1 MRRLKIAITGG
12 TGLVGK
18 QLTKLLQFYEHELII
33 LTRGDSKVKDG
44 IRYVSWLNG
53 EQPEDELEGVDAFIN
68 LAGVSLNDGRWTDER
83 KKAIFESR
91 MDATDE
97 VIRIIGALEKK
108 PRVLV
113 NASAVGIYPTS
124 TTAIYT
130 EQSTE
135 VARDFLGTT
144 VVNWE
149 DRALE
154 AKQYGVRVC
163 LTRFGVILG
172 QDGALPLMILP
183 YELGV
188 GGTVG
193 SGEQWLSW
201 IHVEDVAR
209 AILFAIEQ
217 EALSGPINLTS
228 PNAKRMK
235 YFGKTIGQA
244 LNRPHWLPVPSTM
257 MKLAMGER
265 SQLVLEGQYVV
276 PEKLLQSGF
285 EFKFVSLEDA
295 ITDLHNS

>member
-1 MRRLKIAITGG
+1 MKIAITGG

-18 QLTKLLQFYEHELII
+18 QLTELLQFYEHDIII
-33 LTRGDSKVKDG
+33 LTRGDSKVENG
-44 IRYVSWLNG
+44 IRYIQWLN
-53 EQPEDELEGVDAFIN
+53 EANPETELEGIDAFIN
-68 LAGVSLNDGRWTDER
+68 LAGVSLNDGRWTNER

-91 MDATDE
+91 MDATEE
-97 VIRIIGALEKK
+97 VVRIISTLEKK
-108 PRVLV
+108 PRVLI

-124 TTAIYT
+124 TTTIYT
-130 EQSTE
+130 EKSTE

-149 DRALE
+149 ERARE
-154 AKQYGVRVC
+154 AEEFGVRVC

-172 QDGALPLMILP
+172 QEGALPLMMLP
-183 YELGV
+183 YQLGV

-209 AILFAIEQ
+209 AIVFALEK
-217 EALSGPINLTS
+217 ETLSGPINCTS
-228 PNAKRMK
+228 PNTKRMRH
-235 YFGKTIGQA
+235 FGKVIGQA
-244 LNRPHWLPVPSTM
+244 LNRPHWLPVPSLM

-276 PEKLLQSGF
+276 PEKLLQAGF
-285 EFKFVSLEDA
+285 EFKFVSLEEA
-295 ITDLHNS
+295 ITDLHNN

>member
-1 MRRLKIAITGG
+1 MKIAITGG

-18 QLTKLLQFYEHELII
+18 HLTELLQFYEHEVII
-33 LTRGDSKVKDG
+33 LTRSERKEEDG
-44 IRYVSWLNG
+44 IRYIKWLNG
-53 EQPEDELEGVDAFIN
+53 MKPEAELEGIDAFVN
-68 LAGVSLNDGRWTDER
+68 LAGVSLNDGRWTDKR

-91 MDATDE
+91 MEATEE
-97 VIRIIGALEKK
+97 VVRIISALSKK
-108 PRVLV
+108 PRVLI

-124 TTAIYT
+124 TTTIYT
-130 EQSTE
+130 ENSTE

-149 DRALE
+149 QRARE
-154 AKQYGVRVC
+154 AEQYGVRVC

-172 QDGALPLMILP
+172 QEGALPLMTLP
-183 YELGV
+183 YKFGV

-209 AILFAIEQ
+209 AILFAMEHETISD
-217 EALSGPINLTS
+217 AVNLTS
-228 PNAKRMK
+228 PNIKRMQH
-235 YFGKTIGQA
+235 FGKTIGQA
-244 LNRPHWLPVPSTM
+244 LHRPHWLPVPSVM

-276 PEKLLQSGF
+276 PEKLLKSGF
-285 EFKFVSLEDA
+285 EFKFASLEDA
-295 ITDLHNS
+295 IIDLYNK